1 MHQWRSE
8 RQAIYRMAMPIDTAQ
23 RVVKSNSDCNW
34 DSDSDWDW
42 DWD

>member
-23 RVVKSNSDCNW
+23 RVVKSTPTVTETETETETW
-34 DSDSDWDW
+34 T
-42 DWD
+42 